1 MRLHPSPF
9 IRAFSPSLQL
19 CGLEN
24 LRIFKDATDP
34 GCLVC
39 LIHYSPNFQPSDG
52 AEYIVFRIYPPPRNT
67 VRIREDGGKRVKIK
81 GLDIRGTAASEL
93 QKQKRR
99 KEGGKESR
107 VERAEEEAY
116 GSESVEKILIEFEA
130 EEGKR
135 VFLGLTRELQG
146 LSSW

>member
-1 MRLHPSPF
+1 M
-9 IRAFSPSLQL
+9 
-19 CGLEN
+19 
-24 LRIFKDATDP
+24 
-34 GCLVC
+34 
-39 LIHYSPNFQPSDG
+39 
-52 AEYIVFRIYPPPRNT
+52 
-67 VRIREDGGKRVKIK
+67 RIREDGGKRVKIK

-116 GSESVEKILIEFEA
+116 GSESVEKILIQFEA